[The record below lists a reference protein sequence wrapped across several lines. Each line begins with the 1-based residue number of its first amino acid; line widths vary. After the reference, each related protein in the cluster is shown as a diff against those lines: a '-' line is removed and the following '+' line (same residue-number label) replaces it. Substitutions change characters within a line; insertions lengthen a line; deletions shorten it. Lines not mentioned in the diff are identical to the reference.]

1 MLSVWGLFPR
11 NALPGVAVY
20 IFSRLQ
26 EEIFEPVVSPNC
38 QEFPMSVSR
47 RTFVA
52 GMVFVGTGAACKL
65 VADDEAGTKVKLPDS
80 AQLGGPQRYLT
91 YVSTDKPI
99 YRSGDKIYVRGVILH
114 HSTRQA
120 PPKEAGLQAVIEI
133 IGPKGDTVASG
144 AVVAEDGVI
153 GFSWQVPDDQA
164 GGEYTTKVSFP
175 FQGHTPSERTFDIR
189 AYRAPRLKTQIK
201 FLRDGYGPDEEV
213 VAALHVERAEG
224 GIPVG
229 AKVTVVARVDDQE
242 AYRGEA
248 AMGENGDC
256 TARFKLPENI
266 VRGEGTLAMI
276 VDDSGAV
283 ETATKTIPI
292 LLQTVDL
299 TVYPEG
305 GELVAGLASRVY
317 VEARTPAK
325 KPADFAGVIV
335 DESGKEVARIRSEHE
350 GRGRCEFTPA
360 KEGKYVLKITEP
372 AGIKRQ
378 FPLPAVKAAGAVVR
392 ATKDL
397 FQKNEPIS
405 VQIASTT
412 TEVVATLSRRESVLA
427 RQAVMAGDKSKT
439 VTFDAPDSADG
450 VLTVTVWDTAGQP
463 LAERLIFRQPARSVR
478 VVLTPDAKTYSP
490 GGKAKLNIKTLD
502 EKGSP
507 TSAVVGL
514 TVTDDSVLEMIDK
527 REQSPRL
534 PVMVLLESEVRE
546 LADAHVYFDAKNEK
560 SALAVDLLLGTQG
573 WRRFALVHWQKFVEQ
588 HKDQARRALAL
599 LTPMAVRDLRRF
611 GAFDNEKAD
620 GKIRLFAEAA
630 EGAAPVDAFFKGVDK
645 SAARSA
651 SPKSQVVK
659 EEAKEAKQLVEQLA
673 KEGDIAARGRRQGGA
688 AKKDRLA
695 LDGIAA
701 GGGIAAGRG
710 GFGGGFG
717 DELHIANDFVFVRIY
732 AHELRPDRKG
742 GDRVDFTETLFWHAG
757 LKTNEKGE
765 ASVEFALND
774 SVTTFRTFADA
785 FSTSG
790 GLGSST
796 TILESVNP
804 FYLEPK
810 LPLEVTQGDRLLV
823 PVTCVNT
830 TTSSLGSVKLSVE
843 TKLCKQTPEA
853 GSTVKLAAGA
863 RGRTLVEMQAGPHNG
878 PMQVV
883 MTAHA
888 GGYSDKVT
896 RQVSVRPAGFPMEV
910 AAGGLLDKGGTAKHE
925 IVIPADMVEGSF
937 ESKIEVYPTPLAA
950 MTEALAALLQEPCG
964 CFEQTS
970 SSVYPLVMAQQYFLS
985 HQDVPS
991 SLIEKSADIL
1001 SRGYDRLRGFEC
1013 KSGGFEWFGADP
1025 GHDALTAYGLMEFT
1039 DMASVRPVDTAL
1051 LERTRT
1057 WLLAQRD
1064 GKGTFIRK
1072 THTYHVWLA
1081 EPEVSTAYNVWALL
1095 SAGVTADLSVEVAWI
1110 RTQAEKTLNT
1120 YVAALG
1126 ANVLLLA
1133 GEKDGTAILLDKL
1146 AGKQNEDG
1154 SLKDA
1159 IVSVVGSTGEAL
1171 AIETTALAVLAW
1183 LKNPSFAANVEKGI
1197 RYLAEQCKAGRFG
1210 STQSTILALKAI
1222 VAYDQSRATPK
1233 AAGKLQLVLDG
1244 KPLGDAVAFDDKTKG
1259 TISLPKLPVLPAGK
1273 HSIEVKM
1280 EGGSQMPHSVA
1291 ARFSRLK
1298 PNSSEQCKLHLE
1310 VSLRDAKM
1318 TEGAVTEARVV
1329 VINRTSETVPTPTAI
1344 IGLPGGL
1351 EVRHDQLKELVK
1363 AGTIAAYEVLGREV
1377 VLYWRA
1383 MQPEARTTLPL
1394 SLVAAIPGTY
1404 TGPASRAYLYYTGED
1419 KQWVDGL
1426 RVEIKPIA

>member
-1 MLSVWGLFPR
+1 MFP
-11 NALPGVAVY
+11 
-20 IFSRLQ
+20 
-26 EEIFEPVVSPNC
+26 E
-38 QEFPMSVSR
+38 SVSR
-47 RTFVA
+47 RSFVA
-52 GMVFVGTGAACKL
+52 GMVFVGTGAVCKL
-65 VADDEAGTKVKLPDS
+65 VADQDPGTQVKLPDS
-80 AQLGGPQRYLT
+80 AQLGGAQRYLT

-99 YRSGDKIYVRGVILH
+99 YRTGDKIYVRGVILH
-114 HSTRQA
+114 HATRQA

-144 AVVAEDGVI
+144 AVMAEDGVI

-175 FQGHTPSERTFDIR
+175 FHGHTPSVRNFDIR

-201 FLRDGYGPDEEV
+201 FLRDGYGPGEEV

-224 GIPVG
+224 GVPVG
-229 AKVTVVARVDDQE
+229 AKVTVVARVDDKE

-256 TARFKLPENI
+256 TTRFRLPENI

-317 VEARTPAK
+317 VEAQTPAK
-325 KPADFAGVIV
+325 KPADFTGVIV

-350 GRGRCEFTPA
+350 GRGRCEFMPS
-360 KEGKYVLKITEP
+360 KDGKYVLRITEP
-372 AGIKRQ
+372 AGIKTQ

-397 FQKNEPIS
+397 FEKNEPIS

-412 TEVVATLSRRESVLA
+412 SEVVATLSRRESVLA
-427 RQAVMAGDKSKT
+427 RQAVMAGDNGKT

-450 VLTVTVWDTAGQP
+450 VLTITVWDTAGQP

-514 TVTDDSVLEMIDK
+514 TVTDDSVLEMVDK

-588 HKDQARRALAL
+588 HQDQARRALAL
-599 LTPMAVRDLRRF
+599 LSPVAVRDFSRF
-611 GAFDNEKAD
+611 NNNEKAD
-620 GKIRLFAEAA
+620 GKIRLFAAAA
-630 EGAAPVDAFFKGVDK
+630 EGAQPNDAFKGVAV
-645 SAARSA
+645 SSVRSA
-651 SPKSQVVK
+651 PQKNQEAK

-673 KEGDIAARGRRQGGA
+673 KSASVAVKGKREAELD
-688 AKKDRLA
+688 KKDRR
-695 LDGIAA
+695 AA
-701 GGGIAAGRG
+701 GGIAGAG
-710 GFGGGFG
+710 GFGGGRFA

-732 AHELRPDRKG
+732 AHELRPDRKP

-757 LKTNEKGE
+757 LRTNEKGE
-765 ASVEFALND
+765 ASIEFALND
-774 SVTTFRTFADA
+774 SITTFRTFADA
-785 FSTSG
+785 FSTTG

-796 TILESVNP
+796 TVLESANP

-810 LPLEVTQGDRLLV
+810 LPLEVTQGDKLLV

-830 TTSSLGSVKLSVE
+830 TTSSLGSVNLSVDSKLS
-843 TKLCKQTPEA
+843 KQAPEA
-853 GSTVKLAAGA
+853 KSTVKLAAGA

-896 RQVSVRPAGFPMEV
+896 RQVTVRPAGFPMEV
-910 AAGGLLDKGGTAKHE
+910 AGGGLLDKGVAAKHE

-1039 DMASVRPVDTAL
+1039 DMSTVRPVDTAL

-1072 THTYHVWLA
+1072 THTYHTWLA
-1081 EPEVSTAYNVWALL
+1081 EPEVSTVYNVWALL
-1095 SAGVTADLSVEVAWI
+1095 SAGIDADLSTEVKWI

-1120 YVAALG
+1120 YVAALA
-1126 ANVLLLA
+1126 ANVMLLS
-1133 GEKDGTAILLDKL
+1133 GDKEGTAIMLDKL
-1146 AGKQNEDG
+1146 AGKQNDDG

-1159 IVSVVGSTGEAL
+1159 TVSVVGSTGEAL

-1197 RYLAEQCKAGRFG
+1197 RYLAEQCKAGHFG

-1244 KPLGDAVAFDDKTKG
+1244 NPLGDAVPFDEKTQG

-1310 VSLRDAKM
+1310 VSLRDSKM
-1318 TEGAVTEARVV
+1318 SEGAVTEARVV
-1329 VINRTSETVPTPTAI
+1329 VTNRSNEIVPTPTAI

-1383 MQPEARTTLPL
+1383 FQAEARITLPL

>member
-1 MLSVWGLFPR
+1 MLP
-11 NALPGVAVY
+11 
-20 IFSRLQ
+20 
-26 EEIFEPVVSPNC
+26 E
-38 QEFPMSVSR
+38 SVSR

-52 GMVFVGTGAACKL
+52 GMVFVGTGAVCKL
-65 VADDEAGTKVKLPDS
+65 IADDEAGSKIKLPGSD
-80 AQLGGPQRYLT
+80 QLGGAQRYLT
-91 YVSTDKPI
+91 FVSTDKPI
-99 YRSGDKIYVRGVILH
+99 YRVGDKIFVRGVILH
-114 HSTRQA
+114 HATRQ
-120 PPKEAGLQAVIEI
+120 PLPKEVMLHAVIEI

-144 AVVAEDGVI
+144 AVKSEEGVI
-153 GFSWQVPDDQA
+153 GFSWQVPDDQS
-164 GGEYTTKVSFP
+164 GGEYTTKVSYP
-175 FQGHTPSERTFDIR
+175 YNGHTPSERKFDIR

-201 FLRDGYGPDEEV
+201 FLRDGYGPGEEV
-213 VAALHVERAEG
+213 VAAMHVERAEG
-224 GIPVG
+224 GVPAG
-229 AKVTVVARVDDQE
+229 AKVTVVARIDDQE
-242 AYRGEA
+242 TFRGPA
-248 AMGENGDC
+248 AISEQGDC
-256 TARFKLPENI
+256 TARFRLPESI
-266 VRGEGTLAMI
+266 ARGEGTLALI
-276 VDDSGAV
+276 VEDSGAV

-299 TVYPEG
+299 KIYPEG
-305 GELVAGLASRVY
+305 GELVAGLSNRVY
-317 VEARTPAK
+317 IEALTPAK
-325 KPADFAGVIV
+325 KPADIAGVIV
-335 DESGKEVARIRSEHE
+335 DDTGKEVARIRSEHE
-350 GRGRCEFTPA
+350 GRGRCEFTPS
-360 KEGKYVLKITEP
+360 KDGKYFLKINEP
-372 AGIKRQ
+372 AGIKTQ
-378 FPLPAVKAAGAVVR
+378 YPLPAVKATGAVVR
-392 ATKDL
+392 STKDA
-397 FQKNEPIS
+397 FKKHEPIS

-412 TEVVATLSRRESVLA
+412 GEVVATLSRRESVIA
-427 RQAVMAGDKSKT
+427 RQAVKASEESKT

-450 VLTVTVWDTAGQP
+450 VLTVTLWDSAGQP

-490 GGKAKLNIKTLD
+490 GGKAKVNIKTLD

-507 TSAVVGL
+507 TSAIVGL

-573 WRRFALVHWQKFVEQ
+573 WRRFALVNWQKFVEQ
-588 HKDQARRALAL
+588 HKDHARRALAL
-599 LTPMAVRDLRRF
+599 LMPIPARDFSRARG
-611 GAFDNEKAD
+611 GAEFED
-620 GKIRLFAEAA
+620 KIRLFAASPASEVAKSKK
-630 EGAAPVDAFFKGVDK
+630 EPAAPGAPAAIDGVQKNGGLDADK
-645 SAARSA
+645 KPAL
-651 SPKSQVVK
+651 K
-659 EEAKEAKQLVEQLA
+659 EEAAQLGIGGGGGRGKRNEQLA
-673 KEGDIAARGRRQGGA
+673 KRDRRA
-688 AKKDRLA
+688 
-695 LDGIAA
+695 
-701 GGGIAAGRG
+701 
-710 GFGGGFG
+710 GGGFG
-717 DELHIANDFVFVRIY
+717 AAGGIPAGDAFFEQLSVANDFVFVRIY
-732 AHELRPDRKG
+732 AHENRPERKP

-757 LKTNEKGE
+757 LKTDEKGE
-765 ASVEFALND
+765 ASIEFALND
-774 SVTTFRTFADA
+774 SVTTFRTIADA
-785 FSTSG
+785 FSGSG

-796 TILESVNP
+796 TVLESVNP

-810 LPLEVTQGDRLLV
+810 LPLEVTQGDRILV

-830 TTSSLGSVKLSVE
+830 TTSPLGKVNLSLD
-843 TKLCKQTPEA
+843 TKLTSRPPVTKSA
-853 GSTVKLAAGA
+853 VSLAAA
-863 RGRTLVEMQAGPHNG
+863 SRGRTLVELHAGPHNG
-878 PMQVV
+878 PFEVTV
-883 MTAHA
+883 AASA
-888 GGYSDKVT
+888 GGFSDKVT
-896 RQVSVRPAGFPMEV
+896 RQVTVRPAGFPVEV
-910 AAGGLLDKGGTAKHE
+910 AAGGLIDKETVARHD

-937 ESKIEVYPTPLAA
+937 DSKIEVYPTPLAA
-950 MTEALAALLQEPCG
+950 MTQALEALIQEPCG

-991 SLIEKSADIL
+991 HLIEKSADIL

-1013 KSGGFEWFGADP
+1013 KTGGFEWFGADP

-1039 DMASVRPVDTAL
+1039 DMSAVRPVDTAL

-1095 SAGVTADLSVEVAWI
+1095 SAGVEADLSTEVTWL

-1120 YVAALG
+1120 YVAALA
-1126 ANVLLLA
+1126 ANVMLLS
-1133 GEKDGTAILLDKL
+1133 GDKDGTAILLDKL
-1146 AGKQNEDG
+1146 AGKQNDDG

-1159 IVSVVGSTGEAL
+1159 TVSVIGSTGEAL

-1222 VAYDQSRATPK
+1222 VAYDQARARPK

-1244 KPLGDAVAFDDKTKG
+1244 QPLEAEVPFDDKTQG
-1259 TISLPKLPVLPAGK
+1259 TIALPKLPVLPAGK
-1273 HSIEVKM
+1273 HTLEVRM
-1280 EGGSQMPHSVA
+1280 TDGSQMPHSVA
-1291 ARFSRLK
+1291 ARFSRLT
-1298 PNSSEQCKLHLE
+1298 PDSAEACKLHLE
-1310 VSLRDAKM
+1310 VTLRDAKM

-1329 VINRTSETVPTPTAI
+1329 VTNRSSEIVPTPTAI

-1383 MQPEARTTLPL
+1383 FQAEARITLPL

-1404 TGPASRAYLYYTGED
+1404 TGPASRAYLYYTNEH
-1419 KQWVDGL
+1419 KKWVEGL
-1426 RVEIKPIA
+1426 RVEIKPLA

>member
-1 MLSVWGLFPR
+1 
-11 NALPGVAVY
+11 
-20 IFSRLQ
+20 
-26 EEIFEPVVSPNC
+26 
-38 QEFPMSVSR
+38 MSLSR

-52 GMVFVGTGAACKL
+52 GMVVVGTGGACKL
-65 VADDEAGTKVKLPDS
+65 LGEEKSPLKLPGG
-80 AQLGGPQRYLT
+80 AELGGDQRYLT

-99 YRSGDKIYVRGVILH
+99 YRSGDKLFVRGVILH
-114 HSTRQA
+114 HATRQ
-120 PPKEAGLQAVIEI
+120 PLPKEVVLQAVIEL
-133 IGPKGDTVASG
+133 IGPKGETVASG
-144 AVVAEDGVI
+144 GVKTEEGII
-153 GFSWQVPDDQA
+153 GFSWQVPSEQA
-164 GGEYTTKVSFP
+164 GGEYTAKVSFP
-175 FQGHTPSERTFDIR
+175 FNGHSPAERKFDVR

-201 FLRDGYGPDEEV
+201 FLRDGYGPGEEV
-213 VAALHVERAEG
+213 VASLHVERAEG
-224 GIPVG
+224 GVPAG
-229 AKVTVVARVDDQE
+229 AKVTVVARVDDSE
-242 AYRGEA
+242 TYRGEA
-248 AMGENGDC
+248 PMGEQGDC
-256 TARFKLPENI
+256 TARFKLPEKI
-266 VRGEGTLAMI
+266 ARGEGTLAMI

-292 LLQTVDL
+292 VLQTVDL

-317 VEARTPAK
+317 VEARTPTK

-335 DESGKEVARIRSEHE
+335 DGGGREVARIRSEHE

-360 KEGKYVLKITEP
+360 KEGRYVLKITEP
-372 AGIKRQ
+372 AGIKTQ
-378 FPLPAVKAAGAVVR
+378 FPLPEVKASGAAVR
-392 ATKDL
+392 SMKDV
-397 FQKNEPIS
+397 FAKKEPIT
-405 VQIASTT
+405 VQVAATSGD
-412 TEVVATLSRRESVLA
+412 VVATLSRRESILG
-427 RQAVMAGDKSKT
+427 RQAFVAGAEAKQ

-450 VLTVTVWDTAGQP
+450 VLTVTVWDSAGQP
-463 LAERLIFRQPARSVR
+463 LAERLIFRQPAKGVR

-502 EKGSP
+502 DQGTP

-546 LADAHVYFDAKNEK
+546 LADAHVYFDGKNEK

-573 WRRFALVHWQKFVEQ
+573 WRRFALVQWQKFVEQ
-588 HKDQARRALAL
+588 HKDQARRVLAL
-599 LTPMAVRDLRRF
+599 YSPQPVRDFSDRF
-611 GAFDNEKAD
+611 GF
-620 GKIRLFAEAA
+620 FAGEGNGAGVRILAAA
-630 EGAAPVDAFFKGVDK
+630 EGARPAAAPAANDK
-645 SAARSA
+645 LHLAAESSVKVSNGSA
-651 SPKSQVVK
+651 VVK
-659 EEAKEAKQLVEQLA
+659 EQKQLVEREVPLREELA
-673 KEGDIAARGRRQGGA
+673 KRVAGDRRAGGAGGLARGRGFRG
-688 AKKDRLA
+688 
-695 LDGIAA
+695 
-701 GGGIAAGRG
+701 G
-710 GFGGGFG
+710 GFGGEG
-717 DELHIANDFVFVRIY
+717 DFADAIMVANDFVFVRIY
-732 AHELRPDRKG
+732 AHELRPDRKA

-757 LKTNEKGE
+757 LKTDDKGE

-785 FSTSG
+785 VSPSG

-796 TILESVNP
+796 TVLESVNP

-810 LPLEVTQGDRLLV
+810 LPLEVTQGDKLLV

-830 TTSSLGSVKLSVE
+830 TKDSLGGVNLSVQTKLS
-843 TKLCKQTPEA
+843 KQEPA
-853 GSTVKLAAGA
+853 VKSAVKLAPGA
-863 RGRTLVEMQAGPHNG
+863 RGRTLVEMQAGNHNG
-878 PMQVV
+878 PMDVTV
-883 MTAHA
+883 SATA
-888 GGYSDKVT
+888 GGYSDKVQ
-896 RQVSVRPAGFPMEV
+896 RQVTVRPAGFPMEV
-910 AAGGLLDKGGTAKHE
+910 AGGGMLDKGVTAKHE

-991 SLIEKSADIL
+991 HLIEKSADIL

-1013 KSGGFEWFGADP
+1013 KTGGFEWFGADP

-1039 DMASVRPVDTAL
+1039 DMSSVRPVDTAL

-1064 GKGTFIRK
+1064 GKGTFVRK

-1095 SAGVTADLSVEVAWI
+1095 SAGIDADLSTEVAWI

-1120 YVAALG
+1120 YVAALA

-1146 AGKQNEDG
+1146 AGKQIENG

-1159 IVSVVGSTGEAL
+1159 TVSVVGSTGEAL

-1197 RYLAEQCKAGRFG
+1197 RYLAEQCKGGRFG
-1210 STQSTILALKAI
+1210 STQSTILAIKGI
-1222 VAYDQSRATPK
+1222 VAYDQARAHPK
-1233 AAGKLQLVLDG
+1233 AAGQVQLVVDG
-1244 KPLGDAVAFDDKTKG
+1244 KPLGDAVKFDEKTQG
-1259 TISLPKLPVLPAGK
+1259 TISLPKLPALAAGK
-1273 HSIEVKM
+1273 HTIEVAM

-1298 PNSSEQCKLHLE
+1298 PDSAEECKLHLE
-1310 VSLRDAKM
+1310 VTLRDPKM

-1329 VINRTSETVPTPTAI
+1329 VVNRTSETVPTPTAI

-1383 MQPEARTTLPL
+1383 FQAEARVTLPL

-1404 TGPASRAYLYYTGED
+1404 TGPASRAYLYYTHEH
-1419 KQWVDGL
+1419 KQWVEGL
-1426 RVEIKPIA
+1426 RVEIKPLS

>member
-1 MLSVWGLFPR
+1 MLP
-11 NALPGVAVY
+11 
-20 IFSRLQ
+20 
-26 EEIFEPVVSPNC
+26 E
-38 QEFPMSVSR
+38 SVSR

-52 GMVFVGTGAACKL
+52 GMVFVGTGAVCKL
-65 VADDEAGTKVKLPDS
+65 VADDEAASKIKLPGSD
-80 AQLGGPQRYLT
+80 QLGGDQRYLT
-91 YVSTDKPI
+91 FVSTDKPI
-99 YRSGDKIYVRGVILH
+99 YRTGDKIFVRGVILH
-114 HSTRQA
+114 HATRQ
-120 PPKEAGLQAVIEI
+120 PLPKEMVLHAVIEI

-144 AVVAEDGVI
+144 AVKSEEGVI
-153 GFSWQVPDDQA
+153 GFSWQVPDDQS
-164 GGEYTTKVSFP
+164 GGEYTTKVSYP
-175 FQGHTPSERTFDIR
+175 YNGHTPSERKFDVR

-201 FLRDGYGPDEEV
+201 FLRDGYGPGEEV

-224 GIPVG
+224 GVPSG
-229 AKVTVVARVDDQE
+229 AKVTVVARVDDAE

-248 AMGENGDC
+248 AMGEQGDC
-256 TARFKLPENI
+256 TARFKLPETI
-266 VRGEGTLAMI
+266 ARGEGTLAMI

-292 LLQTVDL
+292 VLQTVDL

-317 VEARTPAK
+317 VEARTPTK

-335 DESGKEVARIRSEHE
+335 DETGKEVARIRSEHE

-360 KEGKYVLKITEP
+360 KEGRYVLKITEP
-372 AGIKRQ
+372 AGIKTQ
-378 FPLPAVKAAGAVVR
+378 FPLPEVKGSGAAVR
-392 ATKDL
+392 SMKDV
-397 FQKNEPIS
+397 FAKKEPIS
-405 VQIASTT
+405 VQIAATSGDM
-412 TEVVATLSRRESVLA
+412 VATLSRRESVIA
-427 RQAVMAGDKSKT
+427 RQAVPAGVEAKQ

-450 VLTVTVWDTAGQP
+450 VLTVTVWDSAGQP

-502 EKGSP
+502 EQGTP

-560 SALAVDLLLGTQG
+560 STLAVDLLLGTQG
-573 WRRFALVHWQKFVEQ
+573 WRRFALVNWQKFVEQ
-588 HKDQARRALAL
+588 HQDQAKRVLAL
-599 LTPMAVRDLRRF
+599 YAPQPVRDSSDRF
-611 GAFDNEKAD
+611 GFAEEGKAD
-620 GKIRLFAEAA
+620 GKVRILAAA
-630 EGAAPVDAFFKGVDK
+630 EGARPVSGVRNDALHLEVDK
-645 SAARSA
+645 SAKGA
-651 SPKSQVVK
+651 SNRSQVVK
-659 EEAKEAKQLVEQLA
+659 EQKQLFEKEARLEGKLELA
-673 KEGDIAARGRRQGGA
+673 KRVA
-688 AKKDRLA
+688 KDR
-695 LDGIAA
+695 
-701 GGGIAAGRG
+701 R
-710 GFGGGFG
+710 FGGGAGGIRGGEG
-717 DELHIANDFVFVRIY
+717 DFADAIMVANDFVFVRIY
-732 AHELRPDRKG
+732 AHELRPDRKA

-757 LKTNEKGE
+757 LKTDDKGE

-785 FSTSG
+785 FSASG

-796 TILESVNP
+796 TVLESVNP

-810 LPLEVTQGDRLLV
+810 LPLEVTQGDKLLV
-823 PVTCVNT
+823 PITCVNT
-830 TTSSLGSVKLSVE
+830 TKNSLGGVNLSVD
-843 TKLCKQTPEA
+843 TKLCKKTPEA
-853 GSTVKLAAGA
+853 TSSVKLAAGA
-863 RGRTLVEMQAGPHNG
+863 RGRTLVEMQAGNHNG
-878 PMQVV
+878 PMNV
-883 MTAHA
+883 TISATA
-888 GGYSDKVT
+888 GGYSDKVQ
-896 RQVSVRPAGFPMEV
+896 RQVTVRPAGFPMEV
-910 AAGGLLDKGGTAKHE
+910 AGGGLLDKEAAAKHE
-925 IVIPADMVEGSF
+925 FVIPADMVEGSF
-937 ESKIEVYPTPLAA
+937 DSKIEVYPTPLAA
-950 MTEALAALLQEPCG
+950 MTQALEALIQEPCG

-991 SLIEKSADIL
+991 HLIEKSADIL

-1013 KSGGFEWFGADP
+1013 KTGGFEWFGADP

-1039 DMASVRPVDTAL
+1039 DMSAVRPVDTAL

-1064 GKGTFIRK
+1064 GKGTFVRK

-1095 SAGVTADLSVEVAWI
+1095 SAGVEADLSTEVTWL

-1120 YVAALG
+1120 YVAALA
-1126 ANVLLLA
+1126 ANVMLLA
-1133 GEKDGTAILLDKL
+1133 GNKDGTAILLDKL
-1146 AGKQNEDG
+1146 AGKQNDDG

-1159 IVSVVGSTGEAL
+1159 TVSVIGSTGEAL

-1222 VAYDQSRATPK
+1222 VAYDQSRARPK

-1244 KPLGDAVAFDDKTKG
+1244 KPLGAEVPFDDKTQG
-1259 TISLPKLPVLPAGK
+1259 TIALPKLPVLPAGK
-1273 HSIEVKM
+1273 HTLEVRM
-1280 EGGSQMPHSVA
+1280 TDGSQMPHSVA
-1291 ARFSRLK
+1291 ARFSRLT
-1298 PNSSEQCKLHLE
+1298 PDSAEACKLHLE
-1310 VSLRDAKM
+1310 VTLRDAKM

-1329 VINRTSETVPTPTAI
+1329 VTNRSSEIVPTPTAI

-1383 MQPEARTTLPL
+1383 FQAEARITLPL

-1404 TGPASRAYLYYTGED
+1404 TGPASRAYLYYTNEH
-1419 KQWVDGL
+1419 KKWVEGL
-1426 RVEIKPIA
+1426 RVEIKPLA